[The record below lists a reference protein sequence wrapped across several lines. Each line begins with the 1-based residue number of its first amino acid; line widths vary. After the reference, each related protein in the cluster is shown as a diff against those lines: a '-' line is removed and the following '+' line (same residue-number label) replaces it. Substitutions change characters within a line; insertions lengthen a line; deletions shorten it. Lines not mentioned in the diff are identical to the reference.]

1 MTPGDLVDAF
11 IRGLL
16 SVQLWQVFLLILLS
30 ILVAFSR
37 WWFNHYNLRRAIAYS
52 KTAFLFVLGSLFINL
67 LTSYKEPWN
76 TLAWNLIAVNF
87 LVIVFVIIGY
97 YMALIPKASS
107 HNFKLWLISILQN
120 WIKSLEISAQQSE
133 PPLSIEKQ
141 EKQTMELLKEVVIE
155 NAEQIKILML

>member
-52 KTAFLFVLGSLFINL
+52 KTAFLFILGSLFINI
-67 LTSYKEPWN
+67 LTSYREPWN
-76 TLAWNLIAVNF
+76 ALAWNLIAMNF
-87 LVIVFVIIGY
+87 LVIIFIIIGY
-97 YMALIPKASS
+97 YMALLPKASS
-107 HNFKLWLISILQN
+107 HNFKLWLIAFLQE
-120 WIKSLEISAQQSE
+120 WITSLEISAQQSE
-133 PPLSIEKQ
+133 SPLSIEKQ
-141 EKQTMELLKEVVIE
+141 EKQTIDLLKEVVKE
-155 NAEQIKILML
+155 NAEQIKVLML